1 MMREKFRIIVY
12 PYFEE
17 IKYMKKI
24 VYLVVCV
31 ALSLGLANC
40 ASKKKKGD
48 ANDGIAVLQPD
59 SGLDNGGN
67 LLGGVSADGNVLDTT
82 GVIDPGLS
90 LTVSGSDA
98 GKLEGLYTVNF
109 EYDKARLTDESR
121 ALLASN
127 VDWIKSNPSKIVQLE
142 GHCDE
147 RGSTEYNLALGDRR
161 ARSVKEYL
169 TSLGVDPTKLIVISY
184 GKEKP
189 VSTGDG
195 ESDHFKNRRVN
206 FLPIDQ

>member
-1 MMREKFRIIVY
+1 MRKLI
-12 PYFEE
+12 
-17 IKYMKKI
+17 
-24 VYLVVCV
+24 YLAVCV
-31 ALSLGLANC
+31 VISLSLTSC
-40 ASKKKKGD
+40 ASKKKNTGD
-48 ANDGIAVLQPD
+48 DGIAILQPD
-59 SGLDNGGN
+59 SGADSSGN
-67 LLGGVSADGNVLDTT
+67 LLGGVSNDGNVLDTT
-82 GVIDPGLS
+82 DVVDPGLN
-90 LTVSGSDA
+90 LTVSGSDT
-98 GKLEGLYTVNF
+98 GRLEGLYTVNF

-169 TSLGVDPTKLIVISY
+169 VSLGVDASKLIVISY

-189 VSTGDG
+189 VSTGDS

-206 FLPIDQ
+206 FLPIEQ